1 MTLEEVRILVE
12 NEIKTYVTSEI
23 FVRVKLG
30 GIRFS
35 SLGEFRRPGKYVVLQ
50 DRLTIFEAIAQAG
63 DMTTVAKRDEI
74 LLIRQYP
81 EGTRIHRINLN
92 DRQIVKSPFYFIQPN
107 DQIYAEPLKVRE
119 VGAGD
124 SSAQTIALVISSVT
138 AMVLILNLILN

>member
-1 MTLEEVRILVE
+1 LRQL
-12 NEIKTYVTSEI
+12 
-23 FVRVKLG
+23 
-30 GIRFS
+30 
-35 SLGEFRRPGKYVVLQ
+35 PP
-50 DRLTIFEAIAQAG
+50 G

-81 EGTRIHRINLN
+81 EGTRLHRINLN
-92 DRQIVKSPFYFIQPN
+92 DRQIVKTPFYFIQPN
-107 DQIYAEPLKVRE
+107 DQIYAEPLKVKE